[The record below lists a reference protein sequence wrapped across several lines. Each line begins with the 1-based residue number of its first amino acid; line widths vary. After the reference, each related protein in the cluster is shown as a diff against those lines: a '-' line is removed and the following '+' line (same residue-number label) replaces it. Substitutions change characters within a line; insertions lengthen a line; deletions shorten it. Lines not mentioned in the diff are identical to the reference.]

1 MMGFMKQSAWLYF
14 VSCLS
19 FWKGVVRGELH
30 FLHAHPIKNIE
41 EEIQEGVTTPTF
53 FRSIF
58 VGGPIHLEIMISML
72 KKSMMLTSK
81 WLWLWCVI
89 QKRKNNFDLNLVG
102 AVTGP
107 LELRSTRH
115 NTRNPELRGWSSF

>member
-1 MMGFMKQSAWLYF
+1 

-58 VGGPIHLEIMISML
+58 CRWTNTFGNYDFDVKKVNDAKIKMIMVMKSSKQE
-72 KKSMMLTSK
+72 KKY
-81 WLWLWCVI
+81 
-89 QKRKNNFDLNLVG
+89 FDVKQVG
-102 AVTGP
+102 AVTGL
-107 LELRSTRH
+107 LEIRSTRH
-115 NTRNPELRGWSSF
+115 NTRNPEMRG